1 MVTAYLEAPES
12 WKLGLWGVC
21 AVTFTGGSTILKPV
35 ETTQNCNS
43 LCKQLETEPE
53 LLGGGNTPE
62 AEMGPVTQ
70 WSLWV
75 ESEQAKS
82 VHRVCKTPY
91 LIWKRVEE
99 EKHRVD

>member
-1 MVTAYLEAPES
+1 M
-12 WKLGLWGVC
+12 
-21 AVTFTGGSTILKPV
+21 TFTGGSTILKPV

-70 WSLWV
+70 
-75 ESEQAKS
+75 
-82 VHRVCKTPY
+82 
-91 LIWKRVEE
+91 
-99 EKHRVD
+99 